1 MSAEKSIPL
10 SRKYEAHGQV
20 FDSVVLRAP
29 KLRDHIAIGDPIE
42 AHRGPD
48 GNGRFVVEYLDRIEA
63 YLDRLAVPGK
73 PGRECLDDLDL
84 TDSIRL
90 KEAVIDFFTEARER
104 LAKPTNSS
112 PVAANPSTSSAT

>member
-42 AHRGPD
+42 AHRGPM
-48 GNGRFVVEYLDRIEA
+48 A
-63 YLDRLAVPGK
+63 MAV
-73 PGRECLDDLDL
+73 
-84 TDSIRL
+84 
-90 KEAVIDFFTEARER
+90 
-104 LAKPTNSS
+104 SS
-112 PVAANPSTSSAT
+112 SNISTVSRPISTASRCPASRAANASTIST